1 MKSVLLRRF
10 VAGILIALLLASAFT
25 VAGYVFFTRDTYSRI
40 KLNEMKPKAQLV
52 CSLAELVCS
61 GELSR
66 PAFES
71 LINEMAVNSGLMIY
85 SVDQAGAM
93 TLMASYD
100 GAISKRSDEK
110 LKAALKPTV
119 DDVLKG
125 TQTDNGN
132 IYIEGYGN
140 LLAVAARTA
149 GAGDGIFGIVVAK
162 SSAEVYSVTRKMSAT
177 LFWLMLA
184 IVPICTLATS
194 WGVRKMTS
202 PLRDMTDAAIKMSKG
217 KFDIRLDESAS
228 GEMGILAHALNE
240 LCQKLSQTIFQ
251 LQTEKKQLDLILQS
265 LTDGV
270 AATDS
275 LGMLTHYNTALMRMF
290 GAVNVQKR
298 EELIADPKI
307 WSAFDEA
314 FLTGVAQT
322 LTLPMAGDRTLWV
335 TLSPVVTQK
344 GKRSGVVGLFK
355 DMTEM
360 ERLESMRKEY
370 VANVSHELRTPLTA
384 IRGLLEPLLD
394 GMVTAEEDR
403 QRYYRIM
410 LHEVMRLSRLIT
422 DMMTLSRLQAGTEYM
437 ELSRVDINELV
448 DDIVGGYSSPAA
460 NKEIELI
467 VNAGKMPNALTD
479 PDRIEQVLVILLD
492 NAMRYTPKGGSITI
506 SVKNDDR
513 LLISV
518 ADTGCGIPQSD
529 LPHIFDRFYKVDKSR
544 NEGGTGLGLSIAKFI
559 MDKLGEKLVVEST
572 VGKGTIFTLTVKKYV
587 CNAIALGPS
596 TADEHFKDRDKDSE
610 ELKDDFL
617 TEESQIHA
625 IDADYEVLE
634 STGKKK

>member
-25 VAGYVFFTRDTYSRI
+25 LAGYVFFTRDTYSQI

-52 CSLAELVCS
+52 CSLVELAYS
-61 GELSR
+61 GEVSGE
-66 PAFES
+66 AFER
-71 LINEMAVNSGLMIY
+71 LISEMSVNSGLIIY
-85 SVDQAGAM
+85 SVDKSGTM
-93 TLMASYD
+93 NILGSCD
-100 GAISKRSDEK
+100 DAISKRSDEK
-110 LKAALKPTV
+110 IRAALQPTIAGA
-119 DDVLKG
+119 LGG
-125 TQTDNGN
+125 TQTDSGN
-132 IYIEGYGN
+132 IFIDGFGS
-140 LLAVAARTA
+140 LLAVAAPVNRAA
-149 GAGDGIFGIVVAK
+149 GNISGIVVAK
-162 SSAEVYSVTRKMSAT
+162 SGAEVYSVTRKMSAT

-194 WGVRKMTS
+194 WGVKKMTS

-228 GEMGILAHALNE
+228 GETGILAHALNE

-251 LQTEKKQLDLILQS
+251 LQTEKRQLDLILQS

-298 EELIADPKI
+298 EELIADTKI
-307 WSAFDEA
+307 WAAFDEV
-314 FLTGVAQT
+314 FLTGVSQT
-322 LTLPMAGDRTLWV
+322 ITLPMAGDRTLWI

-384 IRGLLEPLLD
+384 IRGLLEPLSD

-403 QRYYRIM
+403 QRYYKIM

-448 DDIVGGYSSPAA
+448 DDIAGGYSSPAA

-518 ADTGCGIPQSD
+518 ADTGCGIPQND

-572 VGKGTIFTLTVKKYV
+572 IGKGTIFTLTVKKYV
-587 CNAIALGPS
+587 RNAIALGPS
-596 TADEHFKDRDKDSE
+596 TADEHFKDSDKNQD
-610 ELKDDFL
+610 ELKDDF
-617 TEESQIHA
+617 TGDESQIHA
-625 IDADYEVLE
+625 VDADYEVLE
-634 STGKKK
+634 SKGKKK